1 MSVLDRTALEASPL
15 ADLHTLASELSLD
28 GYRRLRK
35 ADLIDALLE
44 HQGAGATSD
53 TDAAVETDADAEEN
67 GAAPSSA
74 SRRRRGRRGG
84 RRATGTRDGAEGEE
98 EEEEVDE
105 ETPAQAPAPAPR
117 SRRGGKRAA
126 APASTETA
134 TATEEPE
141 PEGVIVEGTV
151 ELLANGSGFLRV
163 SPPEPSDDDVYISAA
178 QVKRC
183 ELVSGDVISGPRR
196 APHRSERFPSLVRID
211 TINSRPASELTE
223 RGRYEDLVA
232 TFPAQSFDLS
242 GNTTLKA
249 IAAVAPIGR
258 GSRVTICGGSLAGKS
273 HTLRLLAD
281 TLAAVEGLTVLV
293 TLAGVRPEEIGE
305 WGTASVTPAAAV
317 SFAASGDAQD
327 HAVELVV
334 DQARRIAARGGDAVV
349 LIDTLDGLHPLS
361 ARKALAAA
369 RNIVDGGSLTVI
381 ATATK
386 PLGGETTV
394 ITLDRSLA
402 LAGTYP
408 ALDPLESASLRPV
421 LLVGTRAANA
431 TVKARLKVQK

>member
-1 MSVLDRTALEASPL
+1 MSVLDRAALEASPL
-15 ADLHTLASELSLD
+15 SDLHTLASELSLD

-35 ADLIDALLE
+35 PDLVDALLD
-44 HQGAGATSD
+44 HQGIDSATEASD
-53 TDAAVETDADAEEN
+53 EDRDEGEESS
-67 GAAPSSA
+67 GSA

-84 RRATGTRDGAEGEE
+84 RNRSAGAREATADEE
-98 EEEEVDE
+98 EEEEE
-105 ETPAQAPAPAPR
+105 EAPAPVVSSR
-117 SRRGGKRAA
+117 SRRGGKRGAPAPA
-126 APASTETA
+126 APEEA
-134 TATEEPE
+134 EPE
-141 PEGVIVEGTV
+141 AVIVEGTV
-151 ELLANGSGFLRV
+151 ELLPNGSGFVRV
-163 SPPEPSDDDVYISAA
+163 SPPEASEDDVYISAA

-183 ELVSGDVISGPRR
+183 ELVTGDVIAGPRR
-196 APHRSERFPSLVRID
+196 APHRSERYPSLVRID
-211 TINSRPASELTE
+211 TINGRPASEVSD
-223 RGRYEDLVA
+223 RGRYEDL
-232 TFPAQSFDLS
+232 PAAYPSQAFDLS

-281 TLAAVEGLTVLV
+281 ALAPVEDLTVLV
-293 TLAGVRPEEIGE
+293 ALTGVRPEEIAE
-305 WGTASVTPAAAV
+305 WGEAAVTPAAAV

-327 HAVELVV
+327 HAVELVI

-361 ARKALAAA
+361 AHKALGAA

-381 ATATK
+381 ATALE

-394 ITLDRSLA
+394 IKLDRALA
-402 LAGTYP
+402 LAGTFP
-408 ALDPLESASLRPV
+408 ALNVADSATLRAV

-431 TVKARLKVQK
+431 IVKSRAKVVAA

>member
-1 MSVLDRTALEASPL
+1 MSVLDRPALEASPL

-44 HQGAGATSD
+44 HQGANGASD
-53 TDAAVETDADAEEN
+53 DAAPDDDAEEN
-67 GAAPSSA
+67 GTAA

-84 RRATGTRDGAEGEE
+84 RSRSAGARDTAEDEEDEE
-98 EEEEVDE
+98 EE
-105 ETPAQAPAPAPR
+105 TPEPAPAPAPAPR

-126 APASTETA
+126 AA
-134 TATEEPE
+134 TAPAAEEAE
-141 PEGVIVEGTV
+141 PEGVVVEGTV

-183 ELVSGDVISGPRR
+183 ELVSGDVIGGPRR

-211 TINSRPASELTE
+211 TINGRPASELTE
-223 RGRYEDLVA
+223 RGRFDDLPA

-293 TLAGVRPEEIGE
+293 ALAGVRPEEIGE
-305 WGTASVTPAAAV
+305 WGEAPVKPAATA

-381 ATATK
+381 ASASK

-394 ITLDRSLA
+394 VTLDRALA
-402 LAGTYP
+402 LMGTFP
-408 ALDPLESASLRPV
+408 ALDALDSATLRPQP
-421 LLVGTRAANA
+421 LVGTRAANA
-431 TVKARLKVQK
+431 TFKTRQKVQK

>member
-1 MSVLDRTALEASPL
+1 MSVLDRAALEASPL
-15 ADLHTLASELSLD
+15 SDLHTLASELSLD

-44 HQGAGATSD
+44 HQGI
-53 TDAAVETDADAEEN
+53 DAAADTADTADTADEDGEES
-67 GAAPSSA
+67 GSSA

-84 RRATGTRDGAEGEE
+84 RNRSAGAREAAADDEDEE
-98 EEEEVDE
+98 EEE
-105 ETPAQAPAPAPR
+105 APAPIVSPR
-117 SRRGGKRAA
+117 SRRGGKRGAS
-126 APASTETA
+126 APATA
-134 TATEEPE
+134 EEAEPE
-141 PEGVIVEGTV
+141 AVTVEGTV
-151 ELLANGSGFLRV
+151 ELLANGSGFVRV
-163 SPPEPSDDDVYISAA
+163 SPPQPSEDDVYISAA

-183 ELVSGDVISGPRR
+183 ELVSGDVIAGPRR
-196 APHRSERFPSLVRID
+196 APHRSERYPSLVRID
-211 TINSRPASELTE
+211 TINGHPASEVSD
-223 RGRYEDLVA
+223 RGRYEDL
-232 TFPAQSFDLS
+232 PAAYPSQSFDLS

-281 TLAAVEGLTVLV
+281 ALAPVEGLTVLV
-293 TLAGVRPEEIGE
+293 ALTGVRPEEIGE
-305 WGTASVTPAAAV
+305 WSEAAVTPAAAV

-327 HAVELVV
+327 HAVELVI

-361 ARKALAAA
+361 AHKALAAA

-381 ATATK
+381 ATASE
-386 PLGGETTV
+386 PLGGETTM
-394 ITLDRSLA
+394 IKLDRALA
-402 LAGTYP
+402 LTGTFP
-408 ALDPLESASLRPV
+408 ALDSADSATLRPV

-431 TVKARLKVQK
+431 IAKNRAKVAGK

>member
-1 MSVLDRTALEASPL
+1 M
-15 ADLHTLASELSLD
+15 
-28 GYRRLRK
+28 
-35 ADLIDALLE
+35 
-44 HQGAGATSD
+44 
-53 TDAAVETDADAEEN
+53 
-67 GAAPSSA
+67 
-74 SRRRRGRRGG
+74 
-84 RRATGTRDGAEGEE
+84 
-98 EEEEVDE
+98 
-105 ETPAQAPAPAPR
+105 
-117 SRRGGKRAA
+117 
-126 APASTETA
+126 
-134 TATEEPE
+134 
-141 PEGVIVEGTV
+141 VEGTV

-183 ELVSGDVISGPRR
+183 ELVSGDVIGGPRR

-211 TINSRPASELTE
+211 TINGRPASELTE
-223 RGRYEDLVA
+223 RGRFEDLPS

-293 TLAGVRPEEIGE
+293 ALAGVRPEEIGE
-305 WGTASVTPAAAV
+305 WGEAPVKPAATV

-381 ATATK
+381 ATASK

-394 ITLDRSLA
+394 VTLDRALA
-402 LAGTYP
+402 LTGTFP
-408 ALDPLESASLRPV
+408 ALDALDSATLRPQP
-421 LLVGTRAANA
+421 LVGTRAANA
-431 TVKARLKVQK
+431 TVKARQKVQK